1 MSFSLSNPLLFAGA
15 HSSFPGYSPREL
27 RNKLR
32 FMQSGWKHKAE
43 LNAFFRRSEHA
54 ALAREITQ
62 RPEILGFTLWP
73 YLHAGWGVMQ
83 RFEALSQ
90 HQQALQSDMA
100 AVAVTGSTESVV
112 IADMNA
118 VSKGLK
124 LVVDRAPW
132 CFREGSLVF
141 NQFLHDERLMSIAFS
156 FGVQH
161 GERVVYVG
169 SVQGANVDS
178 ALAKYRE
185 IAKDLQGMRS
195 RDFLIKAFQFLTY
208 HLGVKKVLCVSE
220 AQRHHRHPY
229 FGDKG
234 GVLHLN
240 YDEIWQ
246 ENNGV
251 ATDDG
256 FHQLGSL
263 PHVRPMEDIAAKN
276 RALYRRRY
284 ALMDELLA
292 DIGLRYGP
300 ATHPAAPELASPH
313 LFQPQQSPSP

>member
-1 MSFSLSNPLLFAGA
+1 MSLSISNALLFAGA
-15 HSSFPGYSPREL
+15 QQSSPGYSL
-27 RNKLR
+27 RDLHNKLR
-32 FMQSGWKHKAE
+32 FMRSGWQYRAE
-43 LNAFFRRSEHA
+43 LTAFFKRPEHA
-54 ALAREITQ
+54 TLAREIIQ

-73 YLHAGWGVMQ
+73 YLHAGWDVMQ

-100 AVAVTGSTESVV
+100 ALAVTAGGSVV
-112 IADMNA
+112 VADMDA
-118 VSKGLK
+118 ISKGLK

-156 FGVQH
+156 FGLQN
-161 GERVVYVG
+161 GERVAYLG
-169 SVQGANVDS
+169 GVQGSNVDS

-195 RDFLIKAFQFLTY
+195 RDFLIKAFQFLAY
-208 HLGVKKVLCVSE
+208 QLGVKKVLCVSE

-240 YDEIWQ
+240 YDEIWL

-251 ATDDG
+251 ATPEG
-256 FHQLGSL
+256 FHQLGLL

-292 DIGLRYGP
+292 DIGTRYGKS
-300 ATHPAAPELASPH
+300 AP
-313 LFQPQQSPSP
+313 PSQLIPSTS

>member
-1 MSFSLSNPLLFAGA
+1 MSLSISNALLFAGA
-15 HSSFPGYSPREL
+15 QQSSPGYSL
-27 RNKLR
+27 RDLQNKLR
-32 FMQSGWKHKAE
+32 FMRSGWKYRAQ
-43 LNAFFRRSEHA
+43 LTAFFKRPEHA

-73 YLHAGWGVMQ
+73 YLHAGWDVMQ

-100 AVAVTGSTESVV
+100 ALAVAPEGSVV
-112 IADMNA
+112 VADMDA

-141 NQFLHDERLMSIAFS
+141 NQFLHAERLMSVAFS
-156 FGVQH
+156 FGLQN
-161 GERVVYVG
+161 GERVAYVG
-169 SVQGANVDS
+169 SVQGANGES
-178 ALAKYRE
+178 ALATYRE

-195 RDFLIKAFQFLTY
+195 RDFLIKAFQFLAY
-208 HLGVKKVLCVSE
+208 QLGVKKVLCVSE

-240 YDEIWQ
+240 YDEIWL

-251 ATDDG
+251 ATSEG
-256 FHQLGSL
+256 FHQLGLL

-292 DIGLRYGP
+292 DIGTRYGQS
-300 ATHPAAPELASPH
+300 AH
-313 LFQPQQSPSP
+313 QPQLNPSTS